1 MESRALMDTY
11 DEVAV
16 AAPSSTT
23 PALRLA
29 HTSLAERAER
39 PPQPRPTRPARH
51 GEPWRYVLNGVEH
64 LVTVSVI
71 VPARNEAAN
80 LARLLEDLPP
90 VYEVILVD
98 GNSVDGTVEVARASL
113 PSVRVVGQPGK
124 GKGDAMRAGLNAA
137 TGDISVF
144 IDADGSNVAAEV
156 ERFVLALMS
165 GADMAKGSRFLERG
179 GSIDITGIRRLGNWG
194 IRTIVNKRYATHFT
208 DIAYGFNAIWTRHR
222 DVLDLDCCGF
232 EIETLMHVRAA
243 RAGLVIEEV
252 PSFEGKRNVGATN
265 LHALRDGLRIAAL
278 LVREHCDEY
287 VNGQARFVALEG
299 VA

>member
-1 MESRALMDTY
+1 MESRALIDTY

-16 AAPSSTT
+16 AAPATMP

-29 HTSLAERAER
+29 HTTPADRAER
-39 PPQPRPTRPARH
+39 PVPPRTVRPARH
-51 GEPWRYVLNGVEH
+51 GEPWRYVLNGVEQ
-64 LVTVSVI
+64 LVSVSVI

-80 LARLLEDLPP
+80 LARLLDELPP

-98 GNSVDGTVEVARASL
+98 GHSVDGTVEVARTAL
-113 PSVRVVGQPGK
+113 PSIRVVGQPGK

-137 TGDISVF
+137 MGDISVF

-156 ERFVLALMS
+156 ERFVLALVG

-179 GSIDITGIRRLGNWG
+179 GSTDITGIRRLGNWG
-194 IRTIVNKRYATHFT
+194 IRTIVNTRYATHFT

-222 DVLDLDCCGF
+222 DLLDLDCCGF

-243 RAGLVIEEV
+243 RAGMVIEEV

-278 LVREHCDEY
+278 LVREYCDEY
-287 VNGQARFVALEG
+287 VNGQARFLAVERA
-299 VA
+299 A